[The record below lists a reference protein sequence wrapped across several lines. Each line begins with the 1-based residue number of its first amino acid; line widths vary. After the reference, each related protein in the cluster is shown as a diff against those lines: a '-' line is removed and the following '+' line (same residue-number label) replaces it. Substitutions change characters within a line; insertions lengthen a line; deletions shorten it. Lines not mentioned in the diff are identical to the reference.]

1 MIINNNNNNK
11 KCSIKLIMLSKYVKN
26 IWDSVFIGNAKNKQ
40 EQQQH
45 QKAEKLLFLQKELR
59 KGIIC
64 IVYIH
69 NMFEFD
75 ASGNK
80 QKQNK
85 KRNKDWYWN
94 VETPKK
100 ETKTKH
106 TLFLLGYISMGI
118 KLR

>member
-1 MIINNNNNNK
+1 MIINNNNNK
-11 KCSIKLIMLSKYVKN
+11 KCSIKLIMLSKYVNN

-100 ETKTKH
+100 ETKTNN
-106 TLFLLGYISMGI
+106 TLFLLGFIWMGI
-118 KLR
+118 RLR

>member
-1 MIINNNNNNK
+1 M
-11 KCSIKLIMLSKYVKN
+11 
-26 IWDSVFIGNAKNKQ
+26 
-40 EQQQH
+40 
-45 QKAEKLLFLQKELR
+45 AEKLLFLQKELR
-59 KGIIC
+59 KGIIVC

-100 ETKTKH
+100 KQKQNIDCFYWGIFMGVLKLRQIKESRVLIKLYFF
-106 TLFLLGYISMGI
+106 LFLQISQR
-118 KLR
+118 LVENLSVSAFWSSVFS

>member
-1 MIINNNNNNK
+1 
-11 KCSIKLIMLSKYVKN
+11 MLSKYVKN

-45 QKAEKLLFLQKELR
+45 QKAEKLLFLQTELR

-64 IVYIH
+64 IVYIQ

-85 KRNKDWYWN
+85 K
-94 VETPKK
+94 T
-100 ETKTKH
+100 
-106 TLFLLGYISMGI
+106 
-118 KLR
+118 

>member
-85 KRNKDWYWN
+85 NVIKIDIEMLKPQKKKQKQIIHCFYWA
-94 VETPKK
+94 TYRW
-100 ETKTKH
+100 
-106 TLFLLGYISMGI
+106 G
-118 KLR
+118 

>member
-1 MIINNNNNNK
+1 MIINNNN

-26 IWDSVFIGNAKNKQ
+26 IGDSVFIGNAKNNNNKR
-40 EQQQH
+40 
-45 QKAEKLLFLQKELR
+45 QKKLLFLQKEL

-85 KRNKDWYWN
+85 KRNKD
-94 VETPKK
+94 
-100 ETKTKH
+100 
-106 TLFLLGYISMGI
+106 
-118 KLR
+118 